1 MLTLVTDRTGADVAR
16 LRELL
21 AKPVNT
27 WTNADRLTFN
37 AANKGA
43 YNYTDLNRV
52 ENAVHTLADILN
64 DNGYPVEIQT
74 VKTNWAESTIPT
86 SADFTRY
93 LDNVRRIRAAFYT
106 LPTTPQVPASMKGFT
121 YVKANDIEQILADVD
136 VMLNNMI
143 ASYTYSGDIFGGEV

>member
-1 MLTLVTDRTGADVAR
+1 MLALVTDRTAGDVAR

-27 WTNADRLTFN
+27 WTATDRANFT
-37 AANKGA
+37 AVNKGA

-52 ENAVHTLADILN
+52 ENAVQTLANLLN
-64 DNGYPVEIQT
+64 ANGYHVEIQS

-86 SADFTRY
+86 LSDFTRY

-106 LPTTPQVPASMKGFT
+106 LPTTPQVPASMKGLT
-121 YVKANDIEQILADVD
+121 YDKANAIERILSDIDVL
-136 VMLNNMI
+136 LNNMI

>member
-1 MLTLVTDRTGADVAR
+1 MLALVTDRTAADVAR

-27 WTNADRLTFN
+27 WTATDRAEFN
-37 AANKGA
+37 AVNKGA

-52 ENAVHTLADILN
+52 ENAVQTLANLLN
-64 DNGYPVEIQT
+64 ANGYPVEIQT

-86 SADFTRY
+86 LSDFTRY

-106 LPTTPQVPASMKGFT
+106 LPTTPQVPASMKGLT
-121 YVKANDIEQILADVD
+121 YIKANAIEQILADVD
-136 VMLNNMI
+136 VLLNNMI